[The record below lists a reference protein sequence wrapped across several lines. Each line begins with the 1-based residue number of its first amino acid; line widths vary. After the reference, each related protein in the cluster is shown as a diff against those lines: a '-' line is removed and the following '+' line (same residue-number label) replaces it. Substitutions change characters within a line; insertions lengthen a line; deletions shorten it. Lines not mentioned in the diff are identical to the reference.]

1 MSMKNGFMAAA
12 AAAALLL
19 TGCASQGTTETGGV
33 SPASACAS
41 GACEQPVPVASCK
54 GMSAC
59 KTAAGCK
66 GYTKRHHKKVKPVAQ
81 AADTTVAA
89 DAAGS
94 AAQ

>member
-33 SPASACAS
+33 SPASACSS

-54 GMSAC
+54 GMSSC
-59 KTAAGCK
+59 KGASNGCK
-66 GYTKRHHKKVKPVAQ
+66 GYSKRKRVKPVAS